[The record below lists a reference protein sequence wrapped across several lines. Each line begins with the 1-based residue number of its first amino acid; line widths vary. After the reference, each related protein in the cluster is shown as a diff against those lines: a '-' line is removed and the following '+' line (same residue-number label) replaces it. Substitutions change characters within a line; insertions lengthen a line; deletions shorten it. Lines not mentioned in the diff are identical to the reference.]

1 MFALAVAEFV
11 TISASGGGGG
21 SFTVPEGLLVVM
33 HRFAASAARVKA
45 K

>member
-11 TISASGGGGG
+11 TISASGGGG